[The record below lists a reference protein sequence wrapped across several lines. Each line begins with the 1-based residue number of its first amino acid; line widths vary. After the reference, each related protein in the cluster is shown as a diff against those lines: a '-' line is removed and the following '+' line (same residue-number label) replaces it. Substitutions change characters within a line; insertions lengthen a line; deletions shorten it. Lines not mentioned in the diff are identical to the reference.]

1 MRKYLWY
8 ALGEILLV
16 MAGILLA
23 LQVNNWNE
31 QRKADNI
38 AGATLQKLQTE
49 LQEAKTDIESSLEV
63 NRMFLRWSDQY
74 LNSESFIDSLKAN
87 PHRVFRLISYAPVSL
102 ELPVLKQ
109 ELSSEQ
115 LIVDAGDLTYNLH
128 RINRIYDEVLS
139 VQSIAKDL
147 WNDNVVGYFIEKRVY
162 VDFNSFMRRN
172 AVNEEAV
179 INLAYDDEYKNLV
192 AMAGSVNFRLIS
204 NYERLLGYLDETLTH
219 IETMK

>member
-16 MAGILLA
+16 MVGILLA

-38 AGATLQKLQTE
+38 AGATLQKLQAE

-109 ELSSEQ
+109 ELSSDQ
-115 LIVDAGDLTYNLH
+115 LIVDVGDLTYNLH

-192 AMAGSVNFRLIS
+192 AMAGSVNFRLIN
-204 NYERLLGYLDETLTH
+204 NYERLLGHIDETLTH